1 MRGGGGGGLALSQLF
16 LLLFLVG
23 IASFLFFGLSPSRLN
38 TPKAG
43 GPGGDAPVGLPTRAP
58 KKEKPPPKKRNQPA
72 ASVDEKPKAPKKPQI
87 RGKQTPEF
95 LHGDMI
101 GKYMNGTLG
110 WTPVPYMSA
119 KQETM
124 EMKRKAHKG
133 NCFNLKRSDSLDLNR
148 PVPDVRCKPCK
159 DIQYDVSVL
168 PNTSVVIVFFNE
180 PLSTLYRSVHSVLN
194 KAPPELLHEN
204 CSRR

>member
-1 MRGGGGGGLALSQLF
+1 
-16 LLLFLVG
+16 
-23 IASFLFFGLSPSRLN
+23 
-38 TPKAG
+38 
-43 GPGGDAPVGLPTRAP
+43 
-58 KKEKPPPKKRNQPA
+58 
-72 ASVDEKPKAPKKPQI
+72 
-87 RGKQTPEF
+87 
-95 LHGDMI
+95 MI

-194 KAPPELLHEN
+194 KAPPELLHEIVLVDDGSN
-204 CSRR
+204 EPWLKKGLDEYVSLLPKVKLVRLAKRWCMVK